1 MEHYYQNK
9 LTKCYLIFG
18 LILLLPRIR
27 RFHRALIMTIH
38 NDNTA
43 FTNLPHASKVCLS
56 VTTETPYAQ
65 PIQTCVY

>member
-1 MEHYYQNK
+1 MLSDFWFDTFAPTH
-9 LTKCYLIFG
+9 
-18 LILLLPRIR
+18 LP
-27 RFHRALIMTIH
+27 LSQGSY

-56 VTTETPYAQ
+56 VTMETPHAQ